1 MDVTPTARI
10 TQLLTRAAAL
20 LLFVVPWAVAD
31 APQPPPCTPTAGEA
45 DFESRFGR
53 APSARRPDQLEVLLE
68 NPRFM
73 HAGATRADG
82 TNGATVDVM
91 TESHV
96 VFPVRVADLL
106 EVFAEDAPM
115 TDYMPNLAVHEVLCR
130 PAPNVSR
137 HRQRVDFGPIIFSL
151 GTEYVIDVHYLE
163 TGPDVF
169 ASRWTL
175 VDSVDG
181 RLAYNLGSWYF
192 ESVQIDG
199 RDATYVR
206 HYARTG
212 LTTRVPGVRF
222 FANRR
227 AAGGVKDVL
236 DAAYKEAVRRFG
248 KTFE

>member
-1 MDVTPTARI
+1 MNVTPTARI
-10 TQLLTRAAAL
+10 IHLLTWAAAL
-20 LLFVVPWAVAD
+20 LLFTVPGALAET
-31 APQPPPCTPTAGEA
+31 PQPPCAPPAGNA

-53 APSARRPDQLEVLLE
+53 APSARRPAQLAALLE
-68 NPRFM
+68 NPSFM

-96 VFPVRVADLL
+96 VFPVRVADLIQ
-106 EVFAEDAPM
+106 VFSEDAPM
-115 TDYMPNLAVHEVLCR
+115 TEYMPNLAVHEVVCR

-151 GTEYVIDVHYLE
+151 GTEYVIDVHYLV
-163 TGPDVF
+163 TGPEVF

-199 RDATYVR
+199 HDATYVR

-227 AAGGVKDVL
+227 AAGGVEDVL
-236 DAAYKEAVRRFG
+236 DAAYNEAVRRFG